1 MSDQNFLITEAR
13 NPFQWFW
20 KWFYTIDHKR
30 IGLMYLLALMVFFFI
45 GGVYALILRIE
56 LLSPDKIFL
65 TAKQYNQV
73 FTLHGVVMTFLV
85 LVPAIPAT
93 FGNFILPLQLGAKD
107 LAFPKLNLWSF
118 YLYLM
123 GATFALFSI
132 VYHAVDTG
140 WTFYAPYSTEST
152 DSAVI
157 PMVFGA
163 FLLGFSSILTGIN
176 FIVSI
181 HKLRAKGMTW
191 SRVNLLVWSLYATS
205 VIQVLATP
213 VLGITLLLLIAE
225 KTMNIGFFS
234 PSLGGDPVL
243 FQHFFWFYS
252 HPVVYV
258 MILPA
263 MGVVS
268 EVISTFCRKVVFG
281 YKIIAG
287 SSVAIALIGF
297 LVWGHHL
304 FLSSQSPYASM
315 VFSFITFLVAVPSA
329 IKTFNWVA
337 TMYKGSIQLEV
348 PFLWVLGFLYMFTI
362 GGLTGIALAT
372 LSFDVH
378 FHDTYYIVAHFHFV
392 MVGSTL
398 MGFFSAMHYWWP
410 KMFGKLYS
418 KFWGV
423 VAFCLVFIGFNIT
436 FLPQFLIGSK
446 GGPRRYYT
454 YASDFQFLHQ
464 LSTYGSWILTAG
476 FVVMLIYFV
485 SSLFNGKQ
493 ASANPWGSKSLEWQ
507 TSSPPS
513 VHNFASV
520 PEVKTHPYDYGVEK

>member
-1 MSDQNFLITEAR
+1 
-13 NPFQWFW
+13 
-20 KWFYTIDHKR
+20 
-30 IGLMYLLALMVFFFI
+30 
-45 GGVYALILRIE
+45 
-56 LLSPDKIFL
+56 
-65 TAKQYNQV
+65 
-73 FTLHGVVMTFLV
+73 
-85 LVPAIPAT
+85 
-93 FGNFILPLQLGAKD
+93 
-107 LAFPKLNLWSF
+107 
-118 YLYLM
+118 
-123 GATFALFSI
+123 
-132 VYHAVDTG
+132 
-140 WTFYAPYSTEST
+140 
-152 DSAVI
+152 
-157 PMVFGA
+157 
-163 FLLGFSSILTGIN
+163 
-176 FIVSI
+176 
-181 HKLRAKGMTW
+181 
-191 SRVNLLVWSLYATS
+191 
-205 VIQVLATP
+205 
-213 VLGITLLLLIAE
+213 
-225 KTMNIGFFS
+225 
-234 PSLGGDPVL
+234 
-243 FQHFFWFYS
+243 
-252 HPVVYV
+252 

-281 YKIIAG
+281 YKLIAA

-315 VFSFITFLVAVPSA
+315 VFSFITFLVAIPSA

-362 GGLTGIALAT
+362 GGLTGIALGT

-418 KFWGV
+418 NFWGV
-423 VAFCLVFIGFNIT
+423 IAFLLVFVGFNIT

-476 FVVMLIYFV
+476 FVMMLVYLIH
-485 SSLFNGKQ
+485 SLFKGKL
-493 ASANPWGSKSLEWQ
+493 AGANPWGSKSLEWQ

-513 VHNFASV
+513 VHNFESV
-520 PEVKTHPYDYGVEK
+520 PEVKTHPYDYEAEK